1 MIFSSWFRSRAYNI
15 ICILRRGYRR
25 GSASVG
31 SKVKNYLPVSKGIK
45 GRYWKKSEKSRWN
58 IWRERVKGC
67 TFAPAFR
74 KEMRWYL
81 KGLHKQLEGSTR
93 AGGIRFLREGGRLGK
108 KEQPSIRSRVCPADG
123 SEAWEYSLIRTEAHL
138 EKTSRCRKAE
148 AKRQT
153 IYNEEFDPGSGWTL
167 ATGLTHA
174 SRGAASE
181 KLRLIRM
188 ATGEWVSNT
197 YPTCRPVRNR
207 LPKGK
212 LMPHEVC
219 FWHQRHTKAARRW
232 VMGMRPISLLAG

>member
-74 KEMRWYL
+74 KEMQWYL

-93 AGGIRFLREGGRLGK
+93 AGGIRFLREGGAVWVKKNNRQYGLGSVLRTGLRHENTLWYGQRRILRRQAAAARQRRK
-108 KEQPSIRSRVCPADG
+108 DRQFTMK
-123 SEAWEYSLIRTEAHL
+123 SLI
-138 EKTSRCRKAE
+138 
-148 AKRQT
+148 
-153 IYNEEFDPGSGWTL
+153 L
-167 ATGLTHA
+167 AQDE
-174 SRGAASE
+174 R
-181 KLRLIRM
+181 
-188 ATGEWVSNT
+188 
-197 YPTCRPVRNR
+197 
-207 LPKGK
+207 
-212 LMPHEVC
+212 
-219 FWHQRHTKAARRW
+219 
-232 VMGMRPISLLAG
+232 